1 MPRRRKSAPGAPSS
15 SPRDRARADMPHD
28 QAAGDFEELR
38 GLLGDPRL
46 AEAGQGSTP
55 VAVTGPMLGSS
66 ALARAWYRF
75 VETTHG
81 RLVRGRAYLRAGA
94 VLDLRVHR
102 GIITAEVQGTRR
114 YHVKIAVALPGGP
127 PLLELRARLGAAVT
141 LRGAA
146 LHDVILGAAQALLPA
161 PRHIVPFCQC
171 LDAAPF
177 CKHVCA
183 ALYGLGVRLDGEP
196 ELLLVLRGL
205 APEPSA
211 TERSALTPLAAE
223 KVLEGDLGALFGIEL
238 LASPAAS
245 APATAPTQP
254 QQSPPSPPA
263 SPSSPASPARPLR
276 PRRRIR
282 RAPRRR
288 RPSTRQPSRRCPPGS
303 SSSSTPRPSS
313 SPTRS
318 RWRVRPRSGASTCA
332 SSGSRPPRSTP
343 GCARGSC
350 GAPAGTA
357 CTSGPRRLAAGSP
370 PTSGCDDRPAGP
382 RLVCSRSPMTST
394 DLDIEEERPPRRIVI
409 GEGRIGTVFSRAAGC
424 ALVTRHRGWY
434 VLDEPAGDPIA
445 VCVRNDDLGA
455 VLTAVPKHRWA
466 DLVFVQNGMIDP
478 WLEDHGLEG
487 NTRGLL
493 FFAVATRGGAAEP
506 GGISR
511 FTGAHANA
519 MALWLESLGLRA
531 EVIGRRAFSAVM
543 LEKLIWNTAFGL
555 LCERHGVGVGVIL
568 EQQGAELAALS
579 RELNAVGRA
588 ALGHRPRRRRAARRP
603 ARLRRQHPGHR
614 AGVKEWPWRGGW
626 FDESARVYRVEVP
639 TFDALV
645 AAVPSLSR

>member
-263 SPSSPASPARPLR
+263 SPASPASPAP
-276 PRRRIR
+276 
-282 RAPRRR
+282 
-288 RPSTRQPSRRCPPGS
+288 
-303 SSSSTPRPSS
+303 PSS
-313 SPTRS
+313 KDSPS
-318 RWRVRPRSGASTCA
+318 A
-332 SSGSRPPRSTP
+332 
-343 GCARGSC
+343 
-350 GAPAGTA
+350 
-357 CTSGPRRLAAGSP
+357 SP
-370 PTSGCDDRPAGP
+370 PPT
-382 RLVCSRSPMTST
+382 
-394 DLDIEEERPPRRIVI
+394 
-409 GEGRIGTVFSRAAGC
+409 
-424 ALVTRHRGWY
+424 
-434 VLDEPAGDPIA
+434 LDE
-445 VCVRNDDLGA
+445 
-455 VLTAVPKHRWA
+455 
-466 DLVFVQNGMIDP
+466 
-478 WLEDHGLEG
+478 
-487 NTRGLL
+487 
-493 FFAVATRGGAAEP
+493 AAEP
-506 GGISR
+506 TLSPG
-511 FTGAHANA
+511 
-519 MALWLESLGLRA
+519 LELVLDAAPEFLADPEPVAGPA
-531 EVIGRRAFSAVM
+531 EVRREYLRELGIPTPTIDAWLREGV
-543 LEKLIWNTAFGL
+543 LRRTG
-555 LCERHGVGVGVIL
+555 RHGVYERTPEAGRRI
-568 EQQGAELAALS
+568 AAH
-579 RELNAVGRA
+579 
-588 ALGHRPRRRRAARRP
+588 LG
-603 ARLRRQHPGHR
+603 L
-614 AGVKEWPWRGGW
+614 
-626 FDESARVYRVEVP
+626 
-639 TFDALV
+639 
-645 AAVPSLSR
+645 

>member
-28 QAAGDFEELR
+28 QADGDFEELR

-205 APEPSA
+205 APQPSP
-211 TERSALTPLAAE
+211 TERTALTPLAAE

-263 SPSSPASPARPLR
+263 SPSSPASPASP
-276 PRRRIR
+276 
-282 RAPRRR
+282 A
-288 RPSTRQPSRRCPPGS
+288 S
-303 SSSSTPRPSS
+303 PSS
-313 SPTRS
+313 KDSPS
-318 RWRVRPRSGASTCA
+318 A
-332 SSGSRPPRSTP
+332 
-343 GCARGSC
+343 
-350 GAPAGTA
+350 
-357 CTSGPRRLAAGSP
+357 SP
-370 PTSGCDDRPAGP
+370 PPTLDEVAEPTLSPGLELVLDAAPEFLADPEPVAGP
-382 RLVCSRSPMTST
+382 
-394 DLDIEEERPPRRIVI
+394 
-409 GEGRIGTVFSRAAGC
+409 
-424 ALVTRHRGWY
+424 
-434 VLDEPAGDPIA
+434 
-445 VCVRNDDLGA
+445 
-455 VLTAVPKHRWA
+455 
-466 DLVFVQNGMIDP
+466 
-478 WLEDHGLEG
+478 
-487 NTRGLL
+487 
-493 FFAVATRGGAAEP
+493 
-506 GGISR
+506 
-511 FTGAHANA
+511 
-519 MALWLESLGLRA
+519 A
-531 EVIGRRAFSAVM
+531 EVRREYLRELGIPTPTIDAWLREGV
-543 LEKLIWNTAFGL
+543 LRRTG
-555 LCERHGVGVGVIL
+555 RHGVYERTPEAGRRI
-568 EQQGAELAALS
+568 AAH
-579 RELNAVGRA
+579 
-588 ALGHRPRRRRAARRP
+588 LG
-603 ARLRRQHPGHR
+603 L
-614 AGVKEWPWRGGW
+614 
-626 FDESARVYRVEVP
+626 
-639 TFDALV
+639 
-645 AAVPSLSR
+645 